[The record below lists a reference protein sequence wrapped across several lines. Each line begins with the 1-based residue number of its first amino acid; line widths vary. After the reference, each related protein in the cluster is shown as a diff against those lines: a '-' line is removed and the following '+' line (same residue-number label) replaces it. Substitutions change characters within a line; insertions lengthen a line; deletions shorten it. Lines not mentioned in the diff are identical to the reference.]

1 MRREPDV
8 RLTASLATSA
18 GIALFMYGAVGL
30 VKFVVVDREAW
41 LWLLRIGEFG
51 GSLHPVR
58 MIEAKPDLFYPLLTV
73 VIFERH
79 LNVTSRNGRGCPGVI
94 F

>member
-1 MRREPDV
+1 MSSMRREPDV

-41 LWLLRIGEFG
+41 LWPLRIGEFG
-51 GSLHPVR
+51 GSLHTVLLVQ
-58 MIEAKPDLFYPLLTV
+58 AKPYLVPFLSTPYCC
-73 VIFERH
+73 H
-79 LNVTSRNGRGCPGVI
+79 L
-94 F
+94 